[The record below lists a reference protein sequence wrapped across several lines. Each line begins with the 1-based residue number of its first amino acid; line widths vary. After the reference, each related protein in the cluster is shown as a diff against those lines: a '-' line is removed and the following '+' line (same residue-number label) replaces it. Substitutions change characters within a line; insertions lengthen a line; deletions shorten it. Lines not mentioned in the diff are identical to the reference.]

1 MKGWVL
7 TKQGQAEAGID
18 LLRKGLA
25 AWQAT
30 GVEVFSAYFLTLLA
44 EAYRKVEQTESG
56 LNVLAEAQAVVEKTG
71 ERVWEAEIH
80 QLKGELLLVLGRD
93 EAEADACFHKTLEV
107 ARRQQVKSGELRET
121 MSLSRLWQGQGKK
134 EEARELLLEIYG

>member
-7 TKQGQAEAGID
+7 TEQGQAEAGID

-44 EAYRKVEQTESG
+44 EA
-56 LNVLAEAQAVVEKTG
+56 QAVV
-71 ERVWEAEIH
+71 
-80 QLKGELLLVLGRD
+80 
-93 EAEADACFHKTLEV
+93 
-107 ARRQQVKSGELRET
+107 
-121 MSLSRLWQGQGKK
+121 
-134 EEARELLLEIYG
+134 